1 MHTKSVASH
10 KVLVSCWIILMSMTG
25 FSLWAAAPTTVARL
39 SLWAIVALLAAS
51 GVKAIQILWVFLNL
65 RQSTPAWKAT
75 FVSFLA
81 TIFFI
86 VWSCAGISLYWV
98 H

>member
-1 MHTKSVASH
+1 MLDHPHEHDRFFPLGRSTHHRGTPVF
-10 KVLVSCWIILMSMTG
+10 VGDCG
-25 FSLWAAAPTTVARL
+25 F
-39 SLWAIVALLAAS
+39 
-51 GVKAIQILWVFLNL
+51 AIQILWVFLNL